1 MLDLEHRET
10 EGQGEYIYQVF
21 QNITDFTSLEHH
33 CNTAKC
39 LTAQY
44 KFFYLGVIVDLN
56 TSVCVDVLRA
66 DNLTMPLQRL
76 QLEKLCC

>member
-10 EGQGEYIYQVF
+10 EGQGEYIYQLF

-44 KFFYLGVIVDLN
+44 
-56 TSVCVDVLRA
+56 
-66 DNLTMPLQRL
+66 
-76 QLEKLCC
+76 